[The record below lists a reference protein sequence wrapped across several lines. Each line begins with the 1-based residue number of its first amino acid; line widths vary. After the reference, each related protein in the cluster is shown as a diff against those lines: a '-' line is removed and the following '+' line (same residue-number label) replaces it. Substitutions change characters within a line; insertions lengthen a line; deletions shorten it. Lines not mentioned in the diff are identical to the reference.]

1 MKNDVSRRLI
11 DFLDDSPT
19 CYQAIENL
27 SSQLRKKGYAPLR
40 ESERWTLERGG
51 KYFVTR
57 GESSLIA
64 FRLPAGE
71 LRGFM
76 LTASHSDS
84 PTFKLRQNAE
94 VPSAGNTVRLSVEGY
109 GGAIMR
115 SWLDKPLSVAGR
127 VFVKEGAG
135 IASKLIDIDRDLLVI
150 PSLAIHMNREMN
162 KGVELKANVD
172 MLPLF
177 AAAGEE
183 GAFRRLVAEAA
194 GVGADDV
201 VSTELFL
208 YPRTPGTLVG
218 LNEEFI
224 ASPRLD
230 DLECVFCCYTG
241 FVESESEPSASAPL
255 FCVFNNEEVGSG
267 SRQGANS
274 TFLEDT
280 VGRICESLGMSA
292 DERGAA
298 VADSFMISADNAHAI
313 HPAHSEYADGNE
325 FPVLNGGVV
334 IKYNAAQKYTTDG
347 LSGAVFTRLCE
358 LAGVPVQRYSNR
370 ADLPGGS
377 TLGNIS
383 GSHLSVPTVDI
394 GLPQLAMH
402 SCCEVG
408 GVKDAEYL
416 IEAARAFYGKSF
428 RHGAD
433 GRIELE

>member
-11 DFLDDSPT
+11 DFLDGSPT

-27 SSQLRKKGYAPLR
+27 SSRLREKGYAPLR
-40 ESERWTLERGG
+40 ESERWSLERGG
-51 KYFVTR
+51 KYFTTR

-94 VPSAGNTVRLSVEGY
+94 VPSAGSTVRLSVEGY

-127 VFVKEGAG
+127 VFVKKGAG
-135 IASKLIDIDRDLLVI
+135 LASKLIDIDRDLLVI

-177 AAAGEE
+177 SMQGEE

-218 LNEEFI
+218 LNGEFI
-224 ASPRLD
+224 VSPRLD

-241 FVESESEPSASAPL
+241 FVESESAPPASAPL

-280 VGRICESLGMSA
+280 VGRICGALDMSA

-347 LSGAVFTRLCE
+347 LSGAVFSRLCE

-402 SCCEVG
+402 SCYEIA

-416 IEAARAFYGKSF
+416 IEAVRAFYGKSF

-433 GRIELE
+433 GRIALE